1 MNRANAK
8 EAALG
13 AIAGIAGT
21 LLIRG
26 IIAASQKTMP
36 QTLPPM
42 KEDPGQFMVRKTKQL
57 LPRRARRRIPKSTE
71 TIAAQV
77 LAFGYAATFGCLYA
91 EIRHDHGKS
100 IFDGAALGAIS
111 WAIGYLGW
119 LPAAKL
125 MPPVWKQRPRQV
137 LPNLLGHIVYGIATV
152 ALYTRLRER
161 LENQFER
168 PSRVRRQLMR
178 GTEPRILQKTLP

>member
-1 MNRANAK
+1 MNRANAM

-13 AIAGIAGT
+13 AIAGVVGT

-26 IIAASQKTMP
+26 IIAASQKAMP

-42 KEDPGQFMVRKTKQL
+42 KEDPGQFMVRKTERL
-57 LPRRARRRIPKSTE
+57 LPRRVRRRIPKSTE
-71 TIAAQV
+71 TIAAQA
-77 LAFGYAATFGCLYA
+77 LAFGYGATFGCLYA
-91 EIRHDHGKS
+91 EIRSDHGKS
-100 IFDGAALGAIS
+100 ISDGAALGAIS
-111 WAIGYLGW
+111 WATGFLGW

-137 LPNLLGHIVYGIATV
+137 LPNLLGHIAYGIATV
-152 ALYTRLRER
+152 ALYKQLRER
-161 LENQFER
+161 LEDHSKRRF
-168 PSRVRRQLMR
+168 RVRRQLMY